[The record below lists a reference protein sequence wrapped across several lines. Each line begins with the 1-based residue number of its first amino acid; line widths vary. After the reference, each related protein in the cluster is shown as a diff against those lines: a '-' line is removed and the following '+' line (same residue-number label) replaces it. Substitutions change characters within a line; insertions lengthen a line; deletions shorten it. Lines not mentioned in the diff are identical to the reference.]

1 MPEINM
7 IEFFSSTYIGTSDG
21 SSSGTGGTTH
31 ATTSGRGGK
40 FIHSK
45 INYLKKRRTLH
56 HIKATQ
62 YFC

>member
-1 MPEINM
+1 MPETNM

-45 INYLKKRRTLH
+45 INYLKKKMSITS
-56 HIKATQ
+56 
-62 YFC
+62 Y